1 MKLTLEFEGNEKMT
15 NIGLAKA
22 IIDTEHFEAADLC
35 EIGRYLI
42 IYSESRTSEPRNIAR
57 VFDIHF
63 DEKDCIC
70 KCPYKKE

>member
-1 MKLTLEFEGNEKMT
+1 MKLTVEFEGNEKMT

-42 IYSESRTSEPRNIAR
+42 IYSESRTN
-57 VFDIHF
+57 
-63 DEKDCIC
+63 EKLLHPCAFRTM
-70 KCPYKKE
+70 KGGAE